1 MAKPRS
7 TPPVSV
13 SQRVEAA
20 LSMGGLRQWLL
31 LEDAAQIAEAKLL
44 LKAAKAKHVEPVTLA
59 EMERLQETA
68 RAGIAARAFSRP
80 ALTVVET
87 PAAEEPARKRRKAA

>member
-7 TPPVSV
+7 TPPANVA
-13 SQRVEAA
+13 QRVEAA

-44 LKAAKAKHVEPVTLA
+44 LKAAKAKHVEPVTA
-59 EMERLQETA
+59 DEIERLQETA
-68 RAGIAARAFSRP
+68 RAGIAARAYSRP
-80 ALTVVET
+80 VLTVVET
-87 PAAEEPARKRRKAA
+87 PVAEEPARKRRKAA